1 MLDWML
7 VTRLRVGI
15 DRTAQDRSYSAASR
29 GWTRQPAAGHIRAC
43 TLEDGTATRGPVNRP
58 MDWNTGWR
66 RTVRD
71 FGRDR

>member
-7 VTRLRVGI
+7 ATRRRVGI
-15 DRTAQDRSYSAASR
+15 DRTAQDRSYSAASQD
-29 GWTRQPAAGHIRAC
+29 WTRRPAAGHIRAC
-43 TLEDGTATRGPVNRP
+43 TLEDVTATRRPASLP